1 MPTLKK
7 FKLNFMN
14 FKDFTLEIDILSIF
28 EK

>member
-1 MPTLKK
+1 
-7 FKLNFMN
+7 MN